1 MKSAI
6 KSTIAIAAT
15 TAAIAGVAALPS
27 LVSAWGNSEYTC
39 FDDPSKVCKGRPSYT
54 IQQINEGAIGATK
67 LSDGDDYKNSPN
79 FPGQIIFNTISDST
93 IGDEKNF
100 VGARECALDGNR
112 CLDVE
117 TNANPTPS
125 TKWKGNDITVEDDK
139 TYVIRLYV
147 HNNNPNGYDA
157 VAEDTRVSFSIPN
170 GTSKQIQVNGFIN
183 SSNATPNE
191 YWDYVNF
198 NSEVPFHLDY
208 VYGSALLNNNKTQ
221 AEAAAGG
228 YLDNAGWALSDDIV
242 KAASTKGVLIGSD
255 ALDGKVP
262 GCYDFANYVTIQV
275 KAVFDYE
282 YTVDKKVRLAD
293 SEDRTWKESVDAKVG
308 DKVEFRIGYEN
319 TSDKSQTG
327 VAIKDIL
334 PSNLKYVAGSS
345 VIKNSN
351 HPNGAKIV
359 QDSIVTNGIRIGNY
373 GPGANAYIYFTAE
386 VVDEN
391 LACGDNTLINW
402 AQAGVGQK
410 TIQDSASVKL
420 NKYCKDEPTPTPE
433 PTPETPSELPT
444 TGPEAIVGSVIATGS
459 IVTAAGYYIASRRQ
473 LR

>member
-15 TAAIAGVAALPS
+15 TAAIAGVAALPT
-27 LVSAWGNSEYTC
+27 LVSAWGDNYV
-39 FDDPSKVCKGRPSYT
+39 DPVTGAKGRPSYT
-54 IQQINEGAIGATK
+54 IDQINNGAIGATK
-67 LSDGDDYKNSPN
+67 ISDGEDYKNSPN
-79 FPGQIIFNTISDST
+79 YPGQIIFNTISDST

-100 VGARECALDGNR
+100 VGARECALDGTR
-112 CLDVE
+112 CLDAE
-117 TNANPTPS
+117 TNANPTPN
-125 TKWKGNDITVEDDK
+125 TKWKGNDITVEDGK
-139 TYVIRLYV
+139 TYTIRLYV

-157 VAEDTRVSFSIPN
+157 VAENTRVSFSIPN
-170 GTSKQIQVNGFIN
+170 GTSKQIKVNGFIK
-183 SSNATPNE
+183 SSNATPSE

-228 YLDNAGWALSDDIV
+228 YGDNAGWKLSDDIV
-242 KAASTKGVLIGSD
+242 KAKSVDGVLIGSD

-275 KAVFDYE
+275 KAIFDYE

-293 SEDRTWKESVDAKVG
+293 SEDRTWKESVDAKIG
-308 DKVEFRIGYEN
+308 DKVEFRIGYKN
-319 TSDKSQTG
+319 TSDKQQDG
-327 VAIKDIL
+327 VTIKDIL
-334 PSNLKYVAGSS
+334 PSNLKYVDGTT
-345 VIKNSN
+345 VLKNST
-351 HPNGAKIV
+351 HPNGDTAAHDYLVKEGTKIG
-359 QDSIVTNGIRIGNY
+359 SY
-373 GPGANAYIYFTAE
+373 GPGANAYVYFTAE

-410 TIQDSASVKL
+410 TIQDNASVKL
-420 NKYCKDEPTPTPE
+420 NKYCKDTPTPTPTPTPE
-433 PTPETPSELPT
+433 PTPETPNELPT
-444 TGPEAIVGSVIATGS
+444 TGPEAIIGGIAAAGS

>member
-15 TAAIAGVAALPS
+15 TAAIAGVAALPT
-27 LVSAWGNSEYTC
+27 LVSAWGDNSAGG
-39 FDDPSKVCKGRPSYT
+39 KGRPSYT
-54 IQQINEGAIGATK
+54 IDQINNGAIGPTK
-67 LSDGDDYKNSPN
+67 LSDGENYKNSPN
-79 FPGQIIFNTISDST
+79 YPGQIIFNTISDST
-93 IGDEKNF
+93 IGNEKNF
-100 VGARECALDGNR
+100 VGTRECALDGTR

-117 TNANPTPS
+117 TNANPTS
-125 TKWKGNDITVEDDK
+125 TTKWQGNNITVEDGK

-157 VAEDTRVSFSIPN
+157 VAENTRVKFSIPN

-183 SSNATPNE
+183 SSNATPSE

-228 YLDNAGWALSDDIV
+228 YLDNAGWKLSDDIV
-242 KAASTKGVLIGSD
+242 KAASTDGVLIGSD
-255 ALDGKVP
+255 ALDGRVP

-293 SEDRTWKESVDAKVG
+293 SEDRTWKESIDAKVG
-308 DKVEFRIGYEN
+308 DKVEFRIEYKN
-319 TSDKSQTG
+319 TSDKQQDG
-327 VAIKDIL
+327 VTIKDIL
-334 PSNLKYVAGSS
+334 PANLKYVEGTT
-345 VIKNSN
+345 VLKNSS
-351 HPNGAKIV
+351 HPNGATAAHNYLVTDGTKIG
-359 QDSIVTNGIRIGNY
+359 SY
-373 GPGANAYIYFTAE
+373 GPGANAFIYFTAE

-410 TIQDSASVKL
+410 TIQDNASVKL
-420 NKYCKDEPTPTPE
+420 NKYCKETPTPTPE

-444 TGPEAIVGSVIATGS
+444 TGPEAIVGGVVATGS